1 MLKNVHQGAL
11 EDFLRLFQEI
21 GARIHRE
28 RVIKEKASLTSVMNA
43 LTEACYKTLGGSI
56 ASKMILAGLLPA
68 SQHGLSPEKR
78 LQIRE
83 KIAEEI
89 MKIISVDLGEMDP
102 THDRYVAIVKRERRG
117 PKK

>member
-1 MLKNVHQGAL
+1 MPKNVHQAAL
-11 EDFLRLFQEI
+11 DDFMRLFQEV

-68 SQHGLSPEKR
+68 SQHGLSPEQKI
-78 LQIRE
+78 QVRE
-83 KIAEEI
+83 KIAHEILKVISLDLEEH
-89 MKIISVDLGEMDP
+89 DP
-102 THDRYVAIVKRERRG
+102 RH
-117 PKK
+117 